1 MAMPRCD
8 GGTSLTT
15 MPSISSVPPVIFS
28 SPAIIRRSVDLP
40 QPEGPTK
47 TISSPFQAGHAS
59 LLPLTPELAS
69 PEPGEKSIIG

>member
-1 MAMPRCD
+1 MAMPRWT

-47 TISSPFQAGHAS
+47 TISSPS
-59 LLPLTPELAS
+59 SMSRSMSRSTVTVPP
-69 PEPGEKSIIG
+69 